1 MFRATAVI
9 TTDASVR
16 YAKQLLAHL
25 GHKVT
30 VEPLE
35 GQPQAG
41 RLVFA
46 YGAGTVVPMDGRL
59 VLDATAQDAESL
71 ARVEDVLAR
80 HLVKFGARRELTV
93 SWQSAADGA
102 VGPDDGAVVPVEPPT
117 GADQPG
123 RQQV

>member
-25 GHKVT
+25 GHKVP

-41 RLVFA
+41 RLVFS
-46 YGAGTVVPMDGRL
+46 YGAGVVLPLDGRL
-59 VLDATAQDAESL
+59 VLDATADDPKSL
-71 ARVEDVLAR
+71 ALVEDVLAR
-80 HLVKFGARRELTV
+80 HLIKFGP
-93 SWQSAADGA
+93 A
-102 VGPDDGAVVPVEPPT
+102 VNW
-117 GADQPG
+117 
-123 RQQV
+123 R